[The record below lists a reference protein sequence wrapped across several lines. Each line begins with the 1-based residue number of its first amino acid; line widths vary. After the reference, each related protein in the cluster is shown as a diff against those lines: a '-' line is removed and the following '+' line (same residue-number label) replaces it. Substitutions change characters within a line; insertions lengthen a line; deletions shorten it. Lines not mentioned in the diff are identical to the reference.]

1 MPRASGRSGNTASKQ
16 EGAEEATSGRKRRG
30 AAAQAQEEEVKLTPE
45 EIYEM
50 ELAEAKER
58 NRQEA
63 EEKRAMLLAK

>member
-16 EGAEEATSGRKRRG
+16 EGAEEATSRRKRG